1 MRGAFKQSPLPA
13 YMDGALRVLVL
24 DLLVERSE
32 FGHGGNQEVV
42 SPMAKD
48 CDVEV
53 LLVTPQ
59 MQSIGSGRE
68 AARDGLVLLSEKDV
82 PHWDYDYDF
91 WSTCEIEM
99 NGNSVRFT
107 RIALPMEIDDQEMK
121 DWVGLVD
128 VDAVV
133 CSGSRRNVTMW
144 EDWMDSAASLMRV
157 ASTSGMP
164 TLGIC
169 FGHQLLCKSL
179 GSKVIRAESM
189 SSGVWDLSLNEAGI
203 RDELFELREEREGGP
218 VVLYSHQDHVTTVPE
233 CCELLG
239 SAEHNF
245 VTAVRVIGSDGKKM
259 PAWGLQFHPE
269 AAKHRIERSFGGGHI
284 TEDEMM
290 SFQREH
296 DGAGV
301 LEAFANVVLNHR
313 R

>member
-1 MRGAFKQSPLPA
+1 MSGAF
-13 YMDGALRVLVL
+13 RVLVL

-42 SPMAKD
+42 SPIARHG
-48 CDVEV
+48 DVEV

-59 MQSIGSGRE
+59 MQSADSGRR
-68 AARDGLVLLSEKDV
+68 AAREGIVFLTESDV
-82 PHWDYDYDF
+82 PHWDHDYGF
-91 WSTCEIEM
+91 WEKCEVSM
-99 NGNSVRFT
+99 NGNLASFS
-107 RIALPMEIDDQEMK
+107 RIALPMEIDDEEMGK
-121 DWVGLVD
+121 WLENVD

-144 EDWMDSAASLMRV
+144 EDWMDCSASLMRV
-157 ASTSGMP
+157 ASKSGTP

-169 FGHQLLCKSL
+169 FGHQLLCRSL
-179 GSKVIRAESM
+179 GSEVTRAETM

-203 RDELFELREEREGGP
+203 EDELFGLRKERADGP
-218 VVLYSHQDHVTTVPE
+218 VVLYSHQDHVITVPE

-239 SAEHNF
+239 SAEHNA
-245 VTAVRVIGSDGKKM
+245 VTAVRVIGGDGKKL

-269 AAKHRIERSFGGGHI
+269 AAKDRIERSFGWGHI
-284 TEDEMM
+284 SEEEMLA
-290 SFQREH
+290 FQREH

-301 LEAFANVVLNHR
+301 LEAFGDVVLNHR

>member
-1 MRGAFKQSPLPA
+1 MRGAFKQSPLPTA
-13 YMDGALRVLVL
+13 MDGALRVLVL

-42 SPMAKD
+42 SPMTRD
-48 CDVEV
+48 GDVEV

-59 MQSIGSGRE
+59 MQSIDSGRK
-68 AARDGLVLLSEKDV
+68 AAGEGLVLLSEKDV
-82 PHWDYDYDF
+82 PHWDHDYDF
-91 WSTCEIEM
+91 WSSCEVEM
-99 NGNSVRFT
+99 SGGSARFT
-107 RIALPMEIDDQEMK
+107 RIALPMEINDREMK
-121 DWVGLVD
+121 DWLGSID

-144 EDWMDSAASLMRV
+144 EGWMDSAASLMRV

-179 GSKVIRAESM
+179 GSEVIRAENM

-203 RDELFELREEREGGP
+203 RDEIFGLREERERGP
-218 VVLYSHQDHVTTVPE
+218 VVLYSHQDHVVTVPE

-239 SAEHNF
+239 SAEHNS
-245 VTAVRVIGSDGKKM
+245 VTAVRVIGAHGEKM

-269 AAKHRIERSFGGGHI
+269 AAKHRIERSFGWGHI
-284 TEDEMM
+284 TEDEMLA
-290 SFQREH
+290 FQREH

-301 LEAFANVVLNHR
+301 LEAFANVVLSHR

>member
-1 MRGAFKQSPLPA
+1 MRGAFKQSPLPTG
-13 YMDGALRVLVL
+13 MGDTLRVLVI

-32 FGHGGNQEVV
+32 FGHGGNQEVII
-42 SPMAKD
+42 PMAKGG
-48 CDVEV
+48 DVEV

-59 MQSIGSGRE
+59 MQSNDSGKRASTE
-68 AARDGLVLLSEKDV
+68 GIVLLSEEDV
-82 PHWDYDYDF
+82 PHWDYDYEF
-91 WSTCEIEM
+91 WESCEVEM
-99 NGNSVRFT
+99 NGNSARFT
-107 RIALPMEIDDQEMK
+107 RIALPSELEDDEMRE
-121 DWVGLVD
+121 WLELID

-144 EDWMDSAASLMRV
+144 EDWMNSASSLMRV
-157 ASTSGMP
+157 ASTSGTP

-179 GSKVIRAESM
+179 GSEVTRAEKM
-189 SSGVWDLSLNEAGI
+189 SSGVWDLSLNEAGS
-203 RDELFELREEREGGP
+203 RDELFDLRTEREGGP
-218 VVLYSHQDHVTTVPE
+218 VVLYSHQDHVITVPE

-245 VTAVRVIGSDGKKM
+245 VTAVRVIGEGGEKM

-269 AAKHRIERSFGGGHI
+269 AAKHRIERSFGWGHI
-284 TEDEMM
+284 TEEEMVA
-290 SFQREH
+290 FQREH

-301 LEAFANVVLNHR
+301 LDAFANVVLRHR